1 VTAAISI
8 GRNTFPALESSNE
21 GCRFGVSKPLCYFRQ
36 LHMRRQQ
43 ELFGQRLTHFIEQRA
58 VASAADALAAV
69 IGDTDMPKSIP
80 LRLMGD

>member
-1 VTAAISI
+1 
-8 GRNTFPALESSNE
+8 
-21 GCRFGVSKPLCYFRQ
+21 
-36 LHMRRQQ
+36 MRRQQ